1 MRIHESKDDSRSQ
14 KQMELWIEKMQEKFN
29 KDLGELKTNRD
40 EQDNNQSEKC
50 TKGIYSRTTETEEWT
65 SNLEDR
71 MMEISTVEQN
81 KEKRMKRN
89 ENSIRELWDNI
100 KCTNIWT
107 IGVPKEEEK
116 YKWPEQISEEIRV
129 KNFSNKGKEMVTQV
143 QEVQTVSYKIN
154 PRRNMLK
161 HILIK
166 LTQIKYK
173 QKILKATT
181 GRITNN
187 IERNLPKVISW
198 FFSRNSAA
206 QKGVAR
212 SI

>member
-1 MRIHESKDDSRSQ
+1 MLQIKEHGKNPQEQLNEKKIDNLAEKEFMRIHESKDDSRSQ

-89 ENSIRELWDNI
+89 ENSIREL
-100 KCTNIWT
+100 
-107 IGVPKEEEK
+107 
-116 YKWPEQISEEIRV
+116 
-129 KNFSNKGKEMVTQV
+129 
-143 QEVQTVSYKIN
+143 
-154 PRRNMLK
+154 
-161 HILIK
+161 
-166 LTQIKYK
+166 
-173 QKILKATT
+173 
-181 GRITNN
+181 
-187 IERNLPKVISW
+187 
-198 FFSRNSAA
+198 
-206 QKGVAR
+206 
-212 SI
+212 